1 MHVLNGLRVRGRCF
15 LGGFGFGGFCFRSI
29 SHLGRRIAPFF
40 AINGNAWP
48 PATHRAGNK
57 DKK

>member
-29 SHLGRRIAPFF
+29 SHLGSEMICAVFF
-40 AINGNAWP
+40 IIERVAA
-48 PATHRAGNK
+48 
-57 DKK
+57 D